1 MAIEQPR
8 PRTSRTRDTIADV
21 KALARDPILLA
32 TLAAIV
38 LLLSVFVV
46 WPVWKVFWLSIA
58 PRGVLSLDT
67 YRYIFSQKWLT
78 RSFTNS
84 LRLGAISATTSTVVG
99 FIFAF
104 GPNRA
109 DVRHPGFIRQMA
121 LLPIISPPF
130 MFCLSVILLFGRNG
144 LITRGI
150 FGRTNFNVYGLW
162 SLVLVQ
168 TLGMFPIAY
177 MVLDGVLKAINAD
190 LEDGA
195 LNLGASRWSVFTTIT
210 LPLSTPGLASSWLL
224 VFVTSLADFAN
235 PMVLAGK
242 YDVLSVQAY
251 LQFTGMYNMPRGSA
265 LAILLL
271 FPALTAFLVERYW
284 VSRRS
289 YVTVTGKP
297 SMHTIPMVS
306 RGVAVFCEVVCWITA
321 LATIMFYSVVIGGAF
336 VKLWGVNWTPTLEH
350 FKYAWDV
357 GSNSIKSTVLM
368 AAGATPI
375 TGFLAMIIAFLV
387 VRKRFPGKGL
397 LGFISMLGYAVPGTV
412 VGIGYILAFNRPP
425 LLLTGTGLIIMLCF
439 VFREMPVGIEAG
451 VASLQQIDPAIE
463 EASRNLGASS
473 GYTFGH
479 ITLPLVRPAL
489 LAGLSYSFVRSMT
502 AVSAVIFLVSA
513 RWNHLTALTLAQT
526 EIMRLGAAS
535 ALSIFLIIIVM
546 VAFAIMRVLV
556 GKEHRPAGMLP
567 R

>member
-1 MAIEQPR
+1 
-8 PRTSRTRDTIADV
+8 
-21 KALARDPILLA
+21 
-32 TLAAIV
+32 
-38 LLLSVFVV
+38 
-46 WPVWKVFWLSIA
+46 
-58 PRGVLSLDT
+58 
-67 YRYIFSQKWLT
+67 
-78 RSFTNS
+78 
-84 LRLGAISATTSTVVG
+84 
-99 FIFAF
+99 
-104 GPNRA
+104 
-109 DVRHPGFIRQMA
+109 
-121 LLPIISPPF
+121 
-130 MFCLSVILLFGRNG
+130 
-144 LITRGI
+144 
-150 FGRTNFNVYGLW
+150 
-162 SLVLVQ
+162 
-168 TLGMFPIAY
+168 
-177 MVLDGVLKAINAD
+177 
-190 LEDGA
+190 
-195 LNLGASRWSVFTTIT
+195 
-210 LPLSTPGLASSWLL
+210 
-224 VFVTSLADFAN
+224 
-235 PMVLAGK
+235 
-242 YDVLSVQAY
+242 
-251 LQFTGMYNMPRGSA
+251 
-265 LAILLL
+265 
-271 FPALTAFLVERYW
+271 
-284 VSRRS
+284 
-289 YVTVTGKP
+289 
-297 SMHTIPMVS
+297 
-306 RGVAVFCEVVCWITA
+306 
-321 LATIMFYSVVIGGAF
+321 
-336 VKLWGVNWTPTLEH
+336 
-350 FKYAWDV
+350 
-357 GSNSIKSTVLM
+357 M